1 MTSTEK
7 VVEELH
13 KGTKKAEDLKSCDHS
28 SADCPHG
35 APEQGGNIPWAS
47 SESKLHQSEARNTN
61 SGDKKESNES
71 SGNDKDGNIPY
82 ATGGNSH
89 KK

>member
-1 MTSTEK
+1 MKSADK

-13 KGTKKAEDLKSCDHS
+13 KGTKGAEDLKSCDHS
-28 SADCPHG
+28 SPDCPHG
-35 APEQGGNIPWAS
+35 APEEGGNIPWAS

-61 SGDKKESNES
+61 AADKKAKETG
-71 SGNDKDGNIPY
+71 GNDKDGNIPY

-89 KK
+89 KI